1 MNSEGLVKEVKMGR
15 KQVKLRMINRL
26 LTRTKDR

>member
-15 KQVKLRMINRL
+15 KQVKFRMINRL